1 VFNVCMTQ
9 MQMNGE
15 KNKNLGEG
23 KRGEGEPTDDKK
35 IADALES
42 A

>member
-1 VFNVCMTQ
+1 MTQ
-9 MQMNGE
+9 MHMNGG
-15 KNKNLGEG
+15 KNTNWGEG

-35 IADALES
+35 IADALEC